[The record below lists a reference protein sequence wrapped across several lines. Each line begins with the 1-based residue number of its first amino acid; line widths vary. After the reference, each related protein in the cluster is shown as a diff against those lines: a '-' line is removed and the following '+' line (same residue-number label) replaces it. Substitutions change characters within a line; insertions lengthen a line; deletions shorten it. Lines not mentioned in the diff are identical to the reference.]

1 MALTRGALQDR
12 ILYFVLTKG
21 IPLRING
28 SAGQNGAVAS
38 VDSELTLLYLRMATG
53 QPTPAVG
60 RVANPYFLGTRTI
73 REAVPFSHRVQPIYL
88 VTRLDGFAVEDVLAL
103 IDRALAPVSDGVI
116 VLDQRGGVNGG
127 VGDDWL
133 GEAAGRLQ
141 DLGHSARVVLD
152 TSIKPAP
159 PTKQVLGYFSWGS
172 NDARNAK
179 RQTGMDFVPGALAST
194 FVSTDGRTFEPPPDG
209 WMPSD
214 DPKAAFAG
222 SSQTLAA
229 DLIREGVTGVAGHVS
244 EPYLQSLIRPQIL
257 FPAYLQGFN
266 LAEAYYLAMPSLSW
280 QTVVIGD
287 PLCRP
292 FPGRAL
298 TRTDIEDPVEK
309 DSGLPG
315 VFRQR
320 RLEALRAAFKGV
332 PQEALD
338 ALLTADLR
346 EILGDAAGVRSA
358 LEQATE
364 LAPNAIAAQLRL
376 AMLYGRLQD
385 HRKAVERYRIVI
397 DAQPRNALALNNL
410 AYALGVY
417 LKSPHEA
424 LPFARRAVAAA
435 PEAGSVLD
443 TLGWIEYLS
452 GNTAEAAKLL
462 TDASR
467 RTPGNGEIRLHVAI
481 VSAANGSWADSDTHL
496 KEALRLDPS
505 LAKREDVA
513 TLQHKLAERRK

>member
-12 ILYFVLTKG
+12 ILYLVLTKG

-73 REAVPFSHRVQPIYL
+73 REAAPFSHRVQPIYL

-152 TSIKPAP
+152 TSINPAP

-179 RQTGMDFVPGALAST
+179 RQTGMDFVPGAVAST

-315 VFRQR
+315 VFRKR
-320 RLEALRAAFKGV
+320 RLEALGAAFKGM

-338 ALLTADLR
+338 ALLTATCGR
-346 EILGDAAGVRSA
+346 YSEMRQACGRRS
-358 LEQATE
+358 
-364 LAPNAIAAQLRL
+364 NR
-376 AMLYGRLQD
+376 
-385 HRKAVERYRIVI
+385 
-397 DAQPRNALALNNL
+397 
-410 AYALGVY
+410 
-417 LKSPHEA
+417 
-424 LPFARRAVAAA
+424 
-435 PEAGSVLD
+435 
-443 TLGWIEYLS
+443 
-452 GNTAEAAKLL
+452 
-462 TDASR
+462 
-467 RTPGNGEIRLHVAI
+467 
-481 VSAANGSWADSDTHL
+481 
-496 KEALRLDPS
+496 
-505 LAKREDVA
+505 
-513 TLQHKLAERRK
+513 